1 MGDAIVGL
9 TFFLFICFVGV
20 GIVAYLLYGNDKS

>member
-9 TFFLFICFVGV
+9 TFFLIICFVGV
-20 GIVAYLLYGNDKS
+20 GAVAYLLYGKDKS